1 MGMTML
7 ELFETESGTVL
18 ATYGSLDD
26 ALDDIREEIRVGGR
40 TVAQT
45 WALGERQQ
53 DGRVTCVVQGDSL
66 IDRAQN
72 HAVRAAS

>member
-1 MGMTML
+1 MV

-40 TVAQT
+40 IVAQT

-66 IDRAQN
+66 IDHAQ
-72 HAVRAAS
+72 ARPVIAGS